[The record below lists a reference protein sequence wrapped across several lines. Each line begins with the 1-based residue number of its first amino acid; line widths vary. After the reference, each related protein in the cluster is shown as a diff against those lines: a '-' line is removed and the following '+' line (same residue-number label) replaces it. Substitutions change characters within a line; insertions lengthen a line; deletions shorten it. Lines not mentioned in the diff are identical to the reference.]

1 MSRTKIDEVTLN
13 ALRTRQSLVKGER
26 LVRHDMRPVLIVVR
40 PTQLTLLTQNERDG
54 RKAENEMETLLA
66 WLTPKQTP

>member
-1 MSRTKIDEVTLN
+1 
-13 ALRTRQSLVKGER
+13 
-26 LVRHDMRPVLIVVR
+26 VLIVVR